1 MPPGPRVLVLD
12 GDYPTSL
19 TIARELSADLEATI
33 VGAGTT
39 RYSRLCRSRY
49 CDVAV
54 TIPSPDDP
62 DYIEALWTVLE
73 ATRPQIV
80 LPVGYES
87 AAAIESTR
95 DELPAYTAVCLP
107 GPDAFETAAD
117 KTATMGLAERVG
129 IEVPADYSSLVETLD
144 AEGRERGALEALE
157 FPLFCK
163 ARREAGGGGE
173 TTARVVDPARFWEV
187 YDRLEEASP
196 TGEVLVQES
205 IDGSSVT
212 YGCGLFCRNGAVELR
227 MAHEELRSVPR
238 RGGSG
243 THLRLR
249 PDPALESAASDLLWA
264 LEWDGVALVECKRR
278 ADGDLVLMEIN
289 PKFWAS
295 YALASAHGYRF
306 ASRLVA
312 TTLGL
317 EDRLPERSPEPTG
330 EMTFPLRE
338 LYYYARNRKE
348 ERLLE
353 CVRAV
358 ARPGVPWNVDRS
370 DLGAWLTPP
379 ATVLE
384 RLPTVT
390 AGQKRAADRE
400 AVAFT
405 RR

>member
-1 MPPGPRVLVLD
+1 MRSEPRVLVLD

-19 TIARELSADLEATI
+19 AIARELSADLDATI
-33 VGAGTT
+33 VGAGTSPH
-39 RYSRLCRSRY
+39 SRLARSRY
-49 CDVAV
+49 CDVPAA
-54 TIPSPDDP
+54 IPSPDDP
-62 DYIEALWTVLE
+62 RYLEGVRAVLE
-73 ATRPQIV
+73 VHRPDLV
-80 LPVGYES
+80 LPVGYGS
-87 AAAIESTR
+87 AAALESAR
-95 DELPAYTAVCLP
+95 GDLPAFVSTCLP
-107 GPDAFETAAD
+107 DPDAFETAAD
-117 KTATMGLAERVG
+117 KRETAELATALG
-129 IEVPADYSSLVETLD
+129 IDVPRDHSELVATLD
-144 AEGRERGALEALE
+144 SEGREPGALEALA
-157 FPLFCK
+157 FPVFCK

-173 TTARVVDPARFWEV
+173 TTARVADPERFWTV
-187 YDRLEEASP
+187 YDRLAAASP

-205 IDGSSVT
+205 IDGSAST
-212 YGCGLFCRNGAVELR
+212 YGCGLFRLDGAVELR

-249 PDPALESAASDLLWA
+249 RDPPLESAATALLGE
-264 LEWDGVALVECKRR
+264 LEWRGVALVECKRR
-278 ADGDLVLMEIN
+278 EDGELVLMEIN

-312 TTLGL
+312 RTLGL
-317 EDRLPERSPEPTG
+317 EDRLPDRSPEPTG

-338 LYYYARNRKE
+338 LYHYARHREE

-353 CVRAV
+353 CLGAV

-379 ATVLE
+379 AAVLE
-384 RLPTVT
+384 KLPGGT
-390 AGQKRAADRE
+390 AEPSDADRE

>member
-19 TIARELSADLEATI
+19 TIAGELSADLEATI
-33 VGAGTT
+33 VGAGTS
-39 RYSRLCRSRY
+39 RYSRLPRSRY

-54 TIPSPDDP
+54 TIPPPDDP
-62 DYIEALWTVLE
+62 DYLDALWAVLE
-73 ATRPQIV
+73 ATRPQLV

-87 AAAIESTR
+87 AAALESVR
-95 DELPAYTAVCLP
+95 DEFPDSTAVCLP
-107 GPDAFETAAD
+107 DPDAFETAAD
-117 KTATMGLAERVG
+117 KAATMAMAERLG
-129 IEVPADYSSLVETLD
+129 IDVPTDYSSLVETLD

-163 ARREAGGGGE
+163 ARREAGGGHE
-173 TTARVVDPARFWEV
+173 TTARVVDPGRFWEV
-187 YDRLEEASP
+187 YDRLRNASP
-196 TGEVLVQES
+196 TSEVLVQES
-205 IDGSSVT
+205 IDASSVT
-212 YGCGLFCRNGAVELR
+212 YGCGLFCRNGEIELR

-249 PDPALESAASDLLWA
+249 RDPALEAAASDLLRE

-278 ADGDLVLMEIN
+278 ASGELVLMEIN

-317 EDRLPERSPEPTG
+317 EDRLPDRPLETTG

-338 LYYYARNRKE
+338 LYYYARNRE
-348 ERLLE
+348 AERLLE

-370 DLGAWLTPP
+370 DLRAWLTPQ
-379 ATVLE
+379 AALLE
-384 RLPTVT
+384 GLPNGIAE
-390 AGQKRAADRE
+390 AGRSGDSE

>member
-19 TIARELSADLEATI
+19 TIARELSEDLEATI
-33 VGAGTT
+33 VGAGTR

-49 CDVAV
+49 CDLAV
-54 TIPSPDDP
+54 TIPAPDDP
-62 DYIEALWTVLE
+62 GYVDALWTVLE
-73 ATRPQIV
+73 STRPQLV
-80 LPVGYES
+80 LPVGYRS
-87 AAAIESTR
+87 AAALESTR
-95 DELPAYTAVCLP
+95 DELPDSTAVCLP
-107 GPDAFETAAD
+107 DPDAFETAAD
-117 KTATMGLAERVG
+117 KAATMELAARLG
-129 IEVPADYSSLVETLD
+129 IDVPADYSSLVETLD
-144 AEGRERGALEALE
+144 AERRERGALEALE
-157 FPLFCK
+157 FPVFCK
-163 ARREAGGGGE
+163 ARWEAGGGHE
-173 TTARVVDPARFWEV
+173 TTARVADPARFWEV
-187 YDRLEEASP
+187 YDRLERASP
-196 TGEVLVQES
+196 TEEVLVQES
-205 IDGSSVT
+205 IDGSTGT
-212 YGCGLFCRNGAVELR
+212 YGCGLFCRNGEIELR

-249 PDPALESAASDLLWA
+249 RDPALEAAASDLLRA
-264 LEWDGVALVECKRR
+264 LEWDGVALIECKRR

-317 EDRLPERSPEPTG
+317 EDRLPDRPPKATG

-338 LYYYARNRKE
+338 LYYYARNREE

-370 DLGAWLTPP
+370 DLRAWLTPP
-379 ATVLE
+379 AALLE
-384 RLPTVT
+384 RLPTGT
-390 AGQKRAADRE
+390 AKPDRSADRE